1 MTELS
6 DSARNVVGSF
16 DALQDT
22 TDKKAVLTELQ
33 TANPALI
40 PEGTNPALIPT
51 SNRDKVDLWK
61 MLFVLFG
68 IIAIVLAVGG
78 VWCLLVD
85 KDTAAAILVAPV
97 TAIVTGML
105 GLFASSPTSSSG

>member
-6 DSARNVVGSF
+6 DSVRNVVGSF

-40 PEGTNPALIPT
+40 PDN
-51 SNRDKVDLWK
+51 NKDKLDL
-61 MLFVLFG
+61 
-68 IIAIVLAVGG
+68 
-78 VWCLLVD
+78 
-85 KDTAAAILVAPV
+85 
-97 TAIVTGML
+97 
-105 GLFASSPTSSSG
+105 

>member
-33 TANPALI
+33 TANRALI
-40 PEGTNPALIPT
+40 PDN
-51 SNRDKVDLWK
+51 NKDKLDLWK

-68 IIAIVLAVGG
+68 IIAIVLAVGA

-85 KDTAAAILVAPV
+85 KATAAAILVAPV

>member
-6 DSARNVVGSF
+6 NSARDVVGSF

-33 TANPALI
+33 TANKDLI
-40 PEGTNPALIPT
+40 PASNEGKL
-51 SNRDKVDLWK
+51 DLWK

-68 IIAIVLAVGG
+68 IIAIILAVGA
-78 VWCLLVD
+78 VWCLLVG
-85 KDTAAAILVAPV
+85 KDTAASILVAPI
-97 TAIVTGML
+97 TAIVTGMF
-105 GLFASSPTSSSG
+105 GLFAVSPMSSSG

>member
-22 TDKKAVLTELQ
+22 GDKKAVLTELQ
-33 TANPALI
+33 AANPD
-40 PEGTNPALIPT
+40 LIPT
-51 SNRDKVDLWK
+51 TNKDKVDLWR
-61 MLFVLFG
+61 MLFMLFG
-68 IIAIVLAVGG
+68 IIAIVLAVGA

-85 KDTAAAILVAPV
+85 KDTAASILVAPV
-97 TAIVTGML
+97 TAIVTGIL
-105 GLFASSPTSSSG
+105 GLFASSPTSSGG